1 MDERNSKIKQVASGR
16 FGVTPHYLSNAEVIQ
31 IKVAQGAKPGEGG
44 QLPGHKVS
52 VEIAKLRHST
62 PGVTLISPPPHH
74 DIYSIEDLAQLIFDL
89 KQLNPKALVSVK
101 LVSEPGIGTIA
112 AGVAKTYA
120 DLITVSGHDGGT
132 GASPLTSVRYAGSPW
147 ELGLAE
153 VQQALVANGL
163 RHKVRLQVDGGLKN
177 GLDVVKAAILGAES
191 FGFGTAPMVAIGCRF
206 LRICHLNN
214 CAYGIATQDET
225 LREKHFK
232 GKVEEAMNYFRFIA
246 REVREILAR
255 LGVAS
260 LTDLIGRVDLLEVVL
275 GERSKLQ
282 RLDLSPVLAQPGSAQ
297 SPLRHQEGNPP
308 FDQGVLNQQLLEQV
322 LPMVTSRQSSS
333 LHFEISNTDRS
344 VGARLAGEIVNRF
357 GPEGIPQTPVECHF
371 EGSAGQSF
379 GVWLPGGVRFAL
391 TGDAN
396 DYVGKGLAGG
406 ELILRPHQGVRFVP
420 SESMIMGNTC
430 LYGATS
436 GALYAAGCAGERFAV
451 RNSGAS
457 AVIEGIGD
465 NGCEYMTGGVVL
477 VLGECGI
484 NFAAG
489 MTGGFAYVMMPI
501 ARLQPRVNAEHV
513 ELLPLSSL
521 PRFQEHLRALL
532 LEHQLQTGSDKAQD
546 VLQTFEDWI
555 SEFTLVKPK
564 GLTLSGLLGHSDE
577 ASQELAAQA
586 Q

>member
-1 MDERNSKIKQVASGR
+1 
-16 FGVTPHYLSNAEVIQ
+16 
-31 IKVAQGAKPGEGG
+31 
-44 QLPGHKVS
+44 
-52 VEIAKLRHST
+52 
-62 PGVTLISPPPHH
+62 
-74 DIYSIEDLAQLIFDL
+74 
-89 KQLNPKALVSVK
+89 
-101 LVSEPGIGTIA
+101 
-112 AGVAKTYA
+112 
-120 DLITVSGHDGGT
+120 
-132 GASPLTSVRYAGSPW
+132 
-147 ELGLAE
+147 
-153 VQQALVANGL
+153 
-163 RHKVRLQVDGGLKN
+163 
-177 GLDVVKAAILGAES
+177 
-191 FGFGTAPMVAIGCRF
+191 
-206 LRICHLNN
+206 
-214 CAYGIATQDET
+214 
-225 LREKHFK
+225 
-232 GKVEEAMNYFRFIA
+232 MNYFRFIA

>member
-1 MDERNSKIKQVASGR
+1 M
-16 FGVTPHYLSNAEVIQ
+16 IQ